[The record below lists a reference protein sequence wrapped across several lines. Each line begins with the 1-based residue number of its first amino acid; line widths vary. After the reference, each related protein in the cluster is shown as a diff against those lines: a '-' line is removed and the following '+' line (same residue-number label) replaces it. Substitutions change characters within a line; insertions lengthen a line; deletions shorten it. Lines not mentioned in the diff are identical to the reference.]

1 MSFLEWVQVV
11 VGAFVVS
18 GVLVA
23 VVQVFLGQLNERR
36 RSQPVVI
43 AHEEQSRTSM
53 GNGNWKVD
61 GYIVNEGEGAAF
73 NVRWGVSYSG
83 VRYAYRLNEGDPL
96 SGNRQRVLRPR
107 TRVPSSSSWPVLIP
121 ALHLYAGKGV
131 PENTAFYWARY
142 ENSQGKTWET
152 INLPDRSASLQIK
165 RVRFPRV
172 QEQRDDRLRNE
183 AREAGIEWEKGA
195 LAEFRQAREA
205 TEAAESEQS

>member
-1 MSFLEWVQVV
+1 VSFLEWVQVV

-36 RSQPVVI
+36 RNQPVVI
-43 AHEEQSRTSM
+43 AHEERSRTSM
-53 GNGNWKVD
+53 GDGNWKVD
-61 GYIVNEGEGAAF
+61 GYIANEGEGAAF

-83 VRYAYRLNEGDPL
+83 VRYAYRLNDGDPL

-107 TRVPSSSSWPVLIP
+107 TRVPSSGSWPVLIP
-121 ALHLYAGKGV
+121 ALHLYAGEGV

-165 RVRFPRV
+165 RVRFPRLR
-172 QEQRDDRLRNE
+172 EQRDNRHRKE

-205 TEAAESEQS
+205 ADAAESEQS